1 MPAFSQAVAD
11 AQAFMRQRRIPAW
24 LVYDYRG
31 INPVFR
37 SLVGDVGHLT
47 RPSWLLVPQSSD
59 ATLLLLAHHVDA
71 GRFTSRFSPFELPVI
86 TYQSRRGM
94 VSGLQRLLAGL
105 DTVAMEYSPRAELP
119 RASRVDAG
127 TLELVRSLGVRVVS
141 SADLFQYATLRWTPE
156 QLASHRDAAAKLTR
170 IVERA
175 FGLIRGAGARKP
187 TEWEVAQFI
196 RDGYA
201 SEGLEATEGPTVAVN
216 AHASDPHF
224 EPSLDDRRRIQ
235 AGDWVLIDLWAR
247 GHGDDAMYA
256 DITWVGYVGDRVPRE
271 HQRVFQAVIG
281 ARDAA
286 LEFIAEAWRQGRRV
300 QGWQVDRVARA
311 YITKAGYGRF
321 FTHRLGHSLG
331 REVHGDAVNLDSWET
346 KDTRELL
353 SGLGVTIEPGIYL
366 PQFGMRSEIDVYLS
380 EKGPEVTTMPQ
391 RKVVKVG

>member
-1 MPAFSQAVAD
+1 MADFAQAVAH

-31 INPVFR
+31 MNPVFR
-37 SLVGDVGHLT
+37 SLVGQVGHIT
-47 RPSWLLVPQSSD
+47 RPCWCLVPREGEPRF
-59 ATLLLLAHHVDA
+59 LAHHVDA
-71 GRFTSRFSPFELPVI
+71 GRLAPLGAPVAVFAN
-86 TYQSRRGM
+86 RRQM
-94 VSGLQRLLAGL
+94 VAEVRRLVAGVR
-105 DTVAMEYSPRAELP
+105 TVAMEYSPRAELP

-127 TLELVRSLGVRVVS
+127 TVELVRSLGVRVVS

-175 FGLIRGAGARKP
+175 FALIHDTSPKP

-201 SEGLEATEGPTVAVN
+201 REGLEATEGPTVAVN

-224 EPSLDDRRRIQ
+224 EPSLDDRRRIK

-247 GHGDDAMYA
+247 GHASDAMYA
-256 DITWVGYVGDRVPRE
+256 DITWVGYVGSRVPKE

-311 YITKAGYGRF
+311 SITKAGYGRF

-353 SGLGVTIEPGIYL
+353 SGLGLTIEPGIYL

-380 EKGPEVTTMPQ
+380 EQGPEVTTPPQ
-391 RKVVKVG
+391 QEVVRLG